1 MGNISS
7 LFSFSAE
14 KEVDLIDVA
23 VDLKMQSRM
32 LKKQADRSRAA
43 EAGERKKVLQYLRNG
58 DKDTAKV
65 HAEDAIRNK
74 REALNTHRFGV
85 KMEALAGKVEGAA
98 RAQQMS
104 ETMKSTVPALQQA
117 MQQMN
122 SAGVMSSIGEFEKV
136 FEDMEVTTEIMNQGM
151 ETVY

>member
-1 MGNISS
+1 MEYFSS
-7 LFSFSAE
+7 YFNFSAE

-85 KMEALAGKVEGAA
+85 KMQALAGKVEGAA

-117 MQQMN
+117 IKQMN

-136 FEDMEVTTEIMNQGM
+136 FEDMEVTTEMMGQGM
-151 ETVY
+151 